1 MNKNGRRAI
10 FAIVLIAC
18 AALTL
23 ACGEKK
29 PQYRI
34 LHEAL
39 AQPVDHGRTGGP
51 IFSQQVDVLVP
62 ATAPAD
68 APVFFN
74 LGNEHDLTDRD
85 IEGLYRA
92 YGSPADVIFIQAEH
106 RGYGQS
112 VTADADQSIPRYV
125 TVSQA
130 LADFH
135 RVIAEYKKRYPGPWM
150 GSGYSY
156 GGGLVINFAAKYPDD
171 LTVVLSSS
179 GVVDWPFQ
187 MDAYDRGVR
196 RTFGEK
202 AYTRLAE
209 HIRNLEPKQPFDNNW
224 LEREFL
230 IALIHGATQY
240 ERYKGLLPVVN
251 LLAKLPTSYFIRVLH
266 WIDGGIA
273 GGGAWAYASS
283 NAKKTLT
290 RDEALAGVWG
300 WRLWRYQQCT
310 ETGVFEVSVESPG
323 IFTRTRPDFIAECSA
338 LFGEAPAAR
347 EPEWSPRAMV
357 RDLKIPLVYVA
368 GGMDP
373 WMGLCLEEK
382 NAPVKGRYFY
392 VPGGRHCPD
401 HGDDPALSKEVLA
414 EMLKWARERS
424 AIR

>member
-1 MNKNGRRAI
+1 MRHDYTRLFIAFI
-10 FAIVLIAC
+10 FISG
-18 AALTL
+18 AALVVT
-23 ACGEKK
+23 CGDKK
-29 PQYRI
+29 PPYKI
-34 LHEAL
+34 LHETL
-39 AQPVDHGRTGGP
+39 VQPADHGMTGGP
-51 IFSQQVDVLVP
+51 IFPQQVDVLIP
-62 ATAPAD
+62 DTAPAD

-85 IEGLYRA
+85 LVGLYEC
-92 YGSPADVIFIQAEH
+92 YGRPADVIFIQAEH

-112 VTADADQSIPRYV
+112 VTADADQSLPRYV
-125 TVSQA
+125 TVNQA

-135 RVIAEYKKRYPGPWM
+135 RVVGEYKKRYPGPWM

-156 GGGLVINFAAKYPDD
+156 GGGLVIHFAAKYPDD
-171 LTVVLSSS
+171 LGVILSSS

-196 RTFGEK
+196 RTFGDK
-202 AYTRLAE
+202 AYARLAE
-209 HIRNLEPKQPFDNNW
+209 HIRSLEPGALFDNTW

-240 ERYKGLLPVVN
+240 EQYTMLLPVVN
-251 LLAKLPTSYFIRVLH
+251 LLAKLPASWFLKTLH
-266 WIDGGIA
+266 WIDNGIA

-290 RDEALAGVWG
+290 REEALTGAWG
-300 WRLWRYQQCT
+300 WRLWRYQQCR
-310 ETGVFEVSVESPG
+310 ETGVFEVSVETPG
-323 IFTRTRPDFIAECSA
+323 IFTRTRGDFVAECNA

-347 EPEWSPRAMV
+347 APEWSPRAMI
-357 RDLKIPLVYVA
+357 RDLKTPLVYVA

-382 NAPVKGRYFY
+382 NAPKKGRYFY

-414 EMLKWARERS
+414 EMLRWARTPGSNR
-424 AIR
+424 